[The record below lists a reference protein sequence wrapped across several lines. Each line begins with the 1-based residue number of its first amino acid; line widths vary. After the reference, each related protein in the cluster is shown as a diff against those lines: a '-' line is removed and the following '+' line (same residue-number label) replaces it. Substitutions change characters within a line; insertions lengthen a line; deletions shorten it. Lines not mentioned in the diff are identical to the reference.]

1 MTFVRVALNGGGLLV
16 EAHDG
21 ADAFAQVLVGEAD
34 SIADEEVRTLRGGD
48 GGGEA
53 CGRCC
58 AAVVG
63 SASTVA

>member
-34 SIADEEVRTLRGGD
+34 SIADEEVRTLRPGW
-48 GGGEA
+48 
-53 CGRCC
+53 RRR
-58 AAVVG
+58 
-63 SASTVA
+63 

>member
-34 SIADEEVRTLRGGD
+34 GIADEEVRTLRP
-48 GGGEA
+48 
-53 CGRCC
+53 RWRWRWRWRWR
-58 AAVVG
+58 
-63 SASTVA
+63 